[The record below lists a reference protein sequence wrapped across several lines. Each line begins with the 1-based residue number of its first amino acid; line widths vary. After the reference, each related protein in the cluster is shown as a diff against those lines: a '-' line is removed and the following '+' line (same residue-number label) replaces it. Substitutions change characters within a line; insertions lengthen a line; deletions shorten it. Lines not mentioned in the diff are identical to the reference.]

1 MIAACASSLANSNY
15 IIGLTKLMLKTCYS
29 LSMLLPLLRI
39 VSFFLMT
46 KCYSEIY
53 AIVMVFERIHTPH
66 DAPEDNNN
74 QLEGSDAPDV
84 PSLLSLPPPLQPR
97 EVTQENREH
106 CGEIERKHYQT
117 SLIYAENMYPT
128 GFRFTQLTLAYFL
141 PLKRQLKCCLS
152 VRTRVDNS
160 CAVEKMRREN
170 EGPFTCLGADYS
182 HLLNHQEETNSKN

>member
-1 MIAACASSLANSNY
+1 MCRPKYHAFSPHFTYYSLHKMVLARGAHMSCRSTEVVTHPGAEVHYNRISSPSWQQLNLWRGTWGHIAHVQAKLTFISASVEPTLHNTNNTDRPMIAACASSLANSNY

-74 QLEGSDAPDV
+74 
-84 PSLLSLPPPLQPR
+84 
-97 EVTQENREH
+97 
-106 CGEIERKHYQT
+106 
-117 SLIYAENMYPT
+117 
-128 GFRFTQLTLAYFL
+128 
-141 PLKRQLKCCLS
+141 
-152 VRTRVDNS
+152 
-160 CAVEKMRREN
+160 
-170 EGPFTCLGADYS
+170 
-182 HLLNHQEETNSKN
+182 